1 MYFSFLR
8 TSQDIADDLV
18 VFNPPKLPTTQM
30 ILFAEFLYATLF
42 LKLSRQTTN
51 NSKKELIFGKGFFP
65 SLLHGSV
72 FFFFFFLP
80 SFYINLKNVKHDV
93 RINVFILRFG
103 FFLYSP
109 MTLESTY
116 SL

>member
-1 MYFSFLR
+1 MINATCKVCWRCPSLRSFSFLR

-51 NSKKELIFGKGFFP
+51 NSKKELIIGKGFFP
-65 SLLHGSV
+65 SFLHGSV
-72 FFFFFFLP
+72 FFFFYRV
-80 SFYINLKNVKHDV
+80 SIYIYKMLN
-93 RINVFILRFG
+93 
-103 FFLYSP
+103 
-109 MTLESTY
+109 MTLKSTY

>member
-1 MYFSFLR
+1 MINATCKVCWRCPSLRSFSFLR

-42 LKLSRQTTN
+42 LKLSLQTTN
-51 NSKKELIFGKGFFP
+51 NGTKELIIVKGFFP

-72 FFFFFFLP
+72 FFFFLP
-80 SFYINLKNVKHDV
+80 SFYINL
-93 RINVFILRFG
+93 
-103 FFLYSP
+103 
-109 MTLESTY
+109 
-116 SL
+116 

>member
-51 NSKKELIFGKGFFP
+51 NSKKELIIGKGF
-65 SLLHGSV
+65 SQACCMALS
-72 FFFFFFLP
+72 FFFFFYRV
-80 SFYINLKNVKHDV
+80 SI
-93 RINVFILRFG
+93 
-103 FFLYSP
+103 
-109 MTLESTY
+109 
-116 SL
+116 

>member
-1 MYFSFLR
+1 MIYATCKVCWRCPSLRSFSFLR

-42 LKLSRQTTN
+42 LKLSLQTTN
-51 NSKKELIFGKGFFP
+51 NSKKEKELIIVKGFFP

-72 FFFFFFLP
+72 F
-80 SFYINLKNVKHDV
+80 SFYRVSI
-93 RINVFILRFG
+93 
-103 FFLYSP
+103 
-109 MTLESTY
+109 
-116 SL
+116 